1 MFGPVHALHPAAQA
15 AAKNN
20 INGLMATVVLTTTY
34 LPTQFPVDEFR
45 NVPPPQASA
54 VHTLGD
60 APRRVSEL
68 LQVKQCAGLA
78 GLEQLAQESSH
89 PAVWSNYVASI

>member
-1 MFGPVHALHPAAQA
+1 M
-15 AAKNN
+15 
-20 INGLMATVVLTTTY
+20 NGLMASVVLTTTC
-34 LPTQFPVDEFR
+34 LPTQFPDDESR
-45 NVPPPQASA
+45 NVPPSQVSA

-60 APRRVSEL
+60 APRRVSEP

-89 PAVWSNYVASI
+89 PVWSNYVASI

>member
-1 MFGPVHALHPAAQA
+1 M
-15 AAKNN
+15 
-20 INGLMATVVLTTTY
+20 NGLMATVVFTTTC
-34 LPTQFPVDEFR
+34 LPVQFPDDESR
-45 NVPPPQASA
+45 NVPPSQVSA

-60 APRRVSEL
+60 APRRVNEP

-89 PAVWSNYVASI
+89 PGVWSNYVASS